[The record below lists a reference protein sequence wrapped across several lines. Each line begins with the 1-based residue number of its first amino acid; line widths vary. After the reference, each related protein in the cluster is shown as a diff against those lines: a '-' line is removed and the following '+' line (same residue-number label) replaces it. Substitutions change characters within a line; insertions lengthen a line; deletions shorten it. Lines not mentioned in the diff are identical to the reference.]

1 MLYQRWNNVEAKQ
14 SCATLKN
21 GFIEVVRRC
30 FNVVPTSDNAVVSRL
45 YHAENPASD
54 FVSFSTSDQSYFNV
68 DPQSSNKVYHCWKFD
83 WDWASTTFLYTS
95 QLLQIPCT
103 SSPPTNHLYNTYSR
117 RRIWNQAKHL
127 QRDPFCKYSQP
138 VKTVGYFHREAPSWI
153 LEKILNTTLPN
164 NLFPLVHPWFTP
176 MQDSHFLE

>member
-1 MLYQRWNNVEAKQ
+1 M
-14 SCATLKN
+14 LKN
-21 GFIEVVRRC
+21 GFINIVRRW
-30 FNVVPTSDNAVVSRL
+30 FNVVPTSDNAVVSKL
-45 YHAENPASD
+45 YHAENPTSG
-54 FVSFSTSDQSYFNV
+54 FVSFSTSDQGYFNV
-68 DPQSSNKVYHCWKFD
+68 DLQRPNKVHDRWKFD

-103 SSPPTNHLYNTYSR
+103 SSPPTTHLYNTYSR